1 MALSH
6 HINLPHSR
14 HINLPCTLCNIYVQV
29 PLLHKELRMSCELQ
43 PKGSTTLGPQ
53 PTGTTL
59 QQLAAPLPLPPA
71 VAEPAVALPQQVSD
85 SEEAMLQAAMVD
97 IDCRV
102 N

>member
-1 MALSH
+1 
-6 HINLPHSR
+6 
-14 HINLPCTLCNIYVQV
+14 
-29 PLLHKELRMSCELQ
+29 MSCELP
-43 PKGSTTLGPQ
+43 PKGSTTLGPR

-71 VAEPAVALPQQVSD
+71 VAEPAVVKAAMSD